1 MSNELILQCPLSKNR
16 IEFRYDGDIVLCEY
30 TYIDYEYYKSYFL
43 LLKTGIDESIKRGY
57 KYFSQLVT
65 IEDYNNCLKDD
76 DRWIIKNT
84 DNLLNTYIIQCN
96 LTDALECICR
106 GFGIK

>member
-16 IEFRYDGDIVLCEY
+16 IELRYDGDNVLCEY
-30 TYIDYEYYKSYFL
+30 TNIDYDYYKSYFL
-43 LLKTGIDESIKRGY
+43 LLKMGIDESIKRGY
-57 KYFSQLVT
+57 KYFNQLVT

-76 DRWIIKNT
+76 DRWKITKT
-84 DNLLNTYIIQCN
+84 DNILNTYIIECDLMN
-96 LTDALECICR
+96 ALECVCR

>member
-1 MSNELILQCPLSKNR
+1 MNNELILQCPLSKNR
-16 IEFRYDGDIVLCEY
+16 IELRYDGEKVLCEY
-30 TYIDYEYYKSYFL
+30 TNIDYEYYKSYFL
-43 LLKTGIDESIKRGY
+43 LLKMGIDESIQKGY

-76 DRWIIKNT
+76 DRWIITKT
-84 DNLLNTYIIQCN
+84 DNLLNTYIIECN
-96 LTDALECICR
+96 LTNALECVCR